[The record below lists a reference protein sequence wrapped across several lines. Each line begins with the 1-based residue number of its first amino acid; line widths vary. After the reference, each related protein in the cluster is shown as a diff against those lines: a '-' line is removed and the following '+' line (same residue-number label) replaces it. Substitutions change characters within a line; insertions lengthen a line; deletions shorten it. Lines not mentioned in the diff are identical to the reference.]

1 MKISKQQL
9 KQLIKEQYEVL
20 NEKERQFELQG
31 ARVMQDLLIQLY
43 TAGGNLETT
52 TRNILDE
59 DLESLSF
66 VRGADGID
74 RYLLPQI
81 DKITKLGEMIR
92 SARKAELPSGAFPD
106 RAEPTDSE
114 FGMNAIVRRPDMLQE
129 QEGLASPE
137 SIAKFQEKDKFP
149 EREYSMQAIIYEI
162 EKLNRRVKA
171 LEKMVGGAG
180 KEQPYQKQTRPDIFK
195 EVMDELE

>member
-74 RYLLPQI
+74 R
-81 DKITKLGEMIR
+81 
-92 SARKAELPSGAFPD
+92 
-106 RAEPTDSE
+106 
-114 FGMNAIVRRPDMLQE
+114 
-129 QEGLASPE
+129 
-137 SIAKFQEKDKFP
+137 
-149 EREYSMQAIIYEI
+149 
-162 EKLNRRVKA
+162 
-171 LEKMVGGAG
+171 
-180 KEQPYQKQTRPDIFK
+180 
-195 EVMDELE
+195 